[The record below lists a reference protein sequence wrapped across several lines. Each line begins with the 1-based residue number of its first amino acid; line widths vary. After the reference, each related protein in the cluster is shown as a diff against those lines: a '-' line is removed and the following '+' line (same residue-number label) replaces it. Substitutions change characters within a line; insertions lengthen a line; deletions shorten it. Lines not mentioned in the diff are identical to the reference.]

1 MKKVSI
7 SIFGAT
13 GSVGTTTLDIIR
25 QDPDK
30 FKIKALTSH
39 GDTENLI
46 SLAREFN
53 PEFICIG
60 NTEDYKLISK
70 KINSKKIKCLVGR
83 EGLLNCAKEKTDV
96 VVAGIVGLAGLE
108 PLIESIKNSKT
119 ICIAN
124 KECFVS
130 AGSLIMREAKLRNVK
145 IIPLDSEHSA
155 IFQIL
160 ESNKNPIDKVYLT
173 ASGGP
178 FYGLSKEELLNVTPS
193 DAIKNPNWKMGKK
206 ISVDS
211 ATLMNKGLEII
222 EAKYLFDLKEEEIK
236 VLIHRQ
242 SIAHGIVSFKNK
254 SILGSFGE
262 PDMKHPIKFALYW
275 PHFYEDNSKPL
286 NIEALSNLTFENI
299 NEDNFHALR
308 LVRSILRGNEEN
320 LQIILNAANEL
331 AVRAFLDRRIN
342 FLDILVVV
350 EDAIEYVSSSLGSG
364 NFDKNK
370 DLEYI
375 LDLDNLSRVKTEE
388 LISQRF

>member
-30 FKIKALTSH
+30 FKIKVLTSY
-39 GDTENLI
+39 GNTEKLI
-46 SLAREFN
+46 SLAKEFN

-60 NTEDYKLISK
+60 NTKDYKLISE
-70 KINSKKIKCLVGR
+70 KINSKKIICLAGR
-83 EGLLNCAKEKTDV
+83 EGLLDCAKEKTDV

-130 AGSLIMREAKLRNVK
+130 AGSLIMREAKLRKVN

-178 FYGLSKEELLNVTPS
+178 FYGL
-193 DAIKNPNWKMGKK
+193 
-206 ISVDS
+206 
-211 ATLMNKGLEII
+211 
-222 EAKYLFDLKEEEIK
+222 
-236 VLIHRQ
+236 
-242 SIAHGIVSFKNK
+242 
-254 SILGSFGE
+254 
-262 PDMKHPIKFALYW
+262 
-275 PHFYEDNSKPL
+275 
-286 NIEALSNLTFENI
+286 
-299 NEDNFHALR
+299 
-308 LVRSILRGNEEN
+308 
-320 LQIILNAANEL
+320 
-331 AVRAFLDRRIN
+331 
-342 FLDILVVV
+342 
-350 EDAIEYVSSSLGSG
+350 
-364 NFDKNK
+364 
-370 DLEYI
+370 
-375 LDLDNLSRVKTEE
+375 
-388 LISQRF
+388 